1 MAKTNVTTTNLK
13 NYDIIALESVD
24 STSRFLKDYVSENRP
39 NKPLFCTTKK
49 QTAGYGQQK
58 RSWITNKKSAIFSLA
73 YPLYKDFVL
82 SGLVSLHIA
91 SLLHQ
96 TLTQLTADTLYLK
109 WPNDIFN
116 DSGKVAGILIEQVIK
131 KDYRAF
137 IIGIGI
143 NRDSPEII
151 NEIASSS
158 STKPFE
164 INDFFSLFHQKVQ
177 QSKLQHYGEQELNEY
192 WEKHGFFSLGES
204 VQVIQPDQTNTEV
217 LKTESGVYRGFD
229 SHGHAKIEINGT
241 MKFVASGQISIRK
254 I

>member
-1 MAKTNVTTTNLK
+1 MAKTTHLK
-13 NYDIIALESVD
+13 NYDIISLESVD

-39 NKPLFCTTKK
+39 NKPLFCTTKI

-58 RSWITNKKSAIFSLA
+58 RSWLTNEKSAIFSLA
-73 YPLYKDFVL
+73 YPLYKDYVL

-91 SLLHQ
+91 VLLHQ
-96 TLTQLTADTLYLK
+96 TLTELTSETLYLK

-143 NRDSPEII
+143 NRDASEII
-151 NEIASSS
+151 EEAPFSSS
-158 STKPFE
+158 IKDFE
-164 INDFFSLFHQKVQ
+164 INDLFRIFYNTIQ
-177 QSKLQHYGEQELNEY
+177 QSKLQHYGEQELNKY
-192 WEKHGFFSLGES
+192 WEKHAFFRIGEP

-217 LKTESGVYRGFD
+217 LKIESGVYRGFD

-241 MKFVASGQISIRK
+241 MKLVASGQTSIRK